1 MKLFAINKTIL
12 HDTKNHS
19 VKYDFKFEDAIHS
32 NELISIIKG
41 DHCFIINYTPLMSIT
56 INNIYDNTI
65 YYEAKAIF
73 KNNELKL
80 TTFNLENPTHLM
92 IYNALKDKL
101 NIIIPTIQNAEYE
114 FDNFKEPTITPID
127 ILPVY
132 MSNTEF
138 KLIKSDFDIL
148 NTIILPNANVYH
160 DTYEIYN
167 ERYGTLKLFIELKRN
182 KIRSQMKIVL
192 SNYYNSGLN
201 KQDIFAIFGHCII
214 LKNSNLNDIK
224 LLSGTNITMFN
235 SDEFKPLLNDISSR
249 LNIYIPTIDN
259 VGFDYS
265 EYQPS
270 FDTDIKRPDKRIKE
284 LINVK
289 IY

>member
-12 HDTKNHS
+12 NDTKNHS
-19 VKYDFKFEDAIHS
+19 IKYDFKFEDAIYS

-201 KQDIFAIFGHCII
+201 KQDIFAVFGHCII

-224 LLSGTNITMFN
+224 LLSGTNVTMFN
-235 SDEFKPLLNDISSR
+235 SNEFKPLLNDISSK

-289 IY
+289 IC